1 MFITLIEHKAQ
12 VDYNVC
18 MQILRYM
25 SDLFE
30 GWKGFN
36 VQEEREK
43 GKDLNLITL
52 ICKKLNK
59 GKSIKVI
66 ANEVEE
72 NVEMVKEIAI
82 IAERY
87 LPDYDEEKIYKEWKE
102 KITV

>member
-1 MFITLIEHKAQ
+1 MTNI
-12 VDYNVC
+12 
-18 MQILRYM
+18 M
-25 SDLFE
+25 
-30 GWKGFN
+30 
-36 VQEEREK
+36 
-43 GKDLNLITL
+43 LNLITL

-59 GKSIKVI
+59 GKSIKAI
-66 ANEVEE
+66 ANEVEK